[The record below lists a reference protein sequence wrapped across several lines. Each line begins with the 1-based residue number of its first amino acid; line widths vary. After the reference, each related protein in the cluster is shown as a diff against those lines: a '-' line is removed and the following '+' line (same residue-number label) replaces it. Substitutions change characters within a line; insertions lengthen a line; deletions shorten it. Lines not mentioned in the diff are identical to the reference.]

1 MIRKSIYVMIFA
13 IAFTS
18 CNQSAVNR
26 LSEANLEETT
36 AEIMGEPKLVVI
48 GDKIHDFGD
57 LKLNQKVNHTFVIK
71 NEGTADLVI
80 LGARASCGCTVPDNY
95 TKTPI
100 KPGETG
106 NIPVEYNATSG
117 GVQTKTITVTSNNVD
132 SNTEILTIKANVKS

>member
-1 MIRKSIYVMIFA
+1 MIRKSIYVMISA
-13 IAFTS
+13 IAFAS

-36 AEIMGEPKLVVI
+36 AEMGEPKLVVI
-48 GDKIHDFGD
+48 GDKTHDFGD
-57 LKLNQKVNHTFVIK
+57 LKLNEKVNHTFVVK

-80 LGARASCGCTVPDNY
+80 LEARASCGCTVPDNY

-117 GVQTKTITVTSNNVD
+117 GVQTKTVTVTTNSVD